1 MTPFDRSLGKS
12 PFRNSLGVKIASA
25 VFACAV
31 LVYAGI
37 VAVDVNW
44 FRDNLITQ
52 LKSASEF
59 SAELLQRAVEEPM
72 RKGDDA
78 ATRQQFEE
86 LAPYGS
92 VSLFLTDPKGDITYS
107 TRADALRRPLA
118 EVVPEKSFAD
128 MLARSLKTPTSH
140 SDLVHIDGAPYFAE
154 IKTVANAPS
163 CHHCHGASR
172 PILGAVV
179 MLQNVSVQYEHLK
192 QFHFERTIFL
202 LVGLSA
208 LLAAVLAYI
217 HRAFITRVAA
227 ITRKTGEVTAGDL
240 TVRFDVGGSDE
251 LSRLCHHLNALVAGR
266 ERAERRLAELNR
278 DLERQVADRTRD
290 LAAKAAE
297 LEEANRRLRE
307 RERLKT
313 VFLSTVSHEFKTP
326 LTSVLGF
333 AKLIARRFTR
343 DILPEASGR
352 DDDFGRSAAQI
363 AANLPVMVAEGGRLA
378 ALVDK
383 VIDLAD
389 LESGSAAFDMA
400 PMDLAQAAREA
411 VSAVC
416 DAAAAKGLAL
426 VFEAEDGPYPLIGD
440 AARLT
445 GALAHLLENAV
456 TFTAAGGVTCR
467 VRRAGTR
474 LAVDV
479 IDTGRG
485 IASADISTIFETFR
499 QLGDH
504 LTDKPHGTGLGL
516 AIARATA
523 RAHGGQITVRSTPG
537 LGSTFT
543 LTVAATPG
551 MPLDP
556 RPERY

>member
-1 MTPFDRSLGKS
+1 MH
-12 PFRNSLGVKIASA
+12 PFRHSLGVKIATA
-25 VFACAV
+25 VFVCAI
-31 LVYAGI
+31 LLYAGI

-44 FRDNLITQ
+44 FRDNLLVE
-52 LKSASEF
+52 LKSASDF

-78 ATRQQFEE
+78 ATRQQFAE

-92 VSLFLTDPKGDITYS
+92 VALFMTDRKGDITYS
-107 TRADALRRPLA
+107 TRPDALRRPMA
-118 EVVPEKSFAD
+118 EVIPDAAFAA
-128 MLARSLKTPTSH
+128 MLARGLKSPVNH
-140 SDLVHIDGAPYFAE
+140 SGILHLGGAPHFVE

-163 CHHCHGASR
+163 CHHCHGAAR

-179 MLQNVSVQYEHLK
+179 MLQDVSDQYERLK
-192 QFHFERTIFL
+192 QFHLERTIFL
-202 LVGLSA
+202 LLGLTA

-217 HRAFITRVAA
+217 HRAFITRVAV
-227 ITRKTGEVTAGDL
+227 ITRKTGEVTAGNL
-240 TVRFDVGGSDE
+240 SVRFDVGGSDE

-266 ERAERRLAELNR
+266 KKAEGDLAELNR
-278 DLERQVADRTRD
+278 DLERQVAERTAD
-290 LAAKAAE
+290 LARKAAE

-333 AKLIARRFTR
+333 AKLIARRFAR

-363 AANLPVMVAEGGRLA
+363 AANLPVMVSEGERLA
-378 ALVDK
+378 DLVEK

-389 LESGSAAFDMA
+389 LESGSAIFDMA

-411 VSAVC
+411 SEAVRR
-416 DAAAAKGLAL
+416 AATDKGLTLA
-426 VFEAEDGPYPLIGD
+426 FEPGDGPLPLTGD
-440 AARLT
+440 RGRLT
-445 GALAHLLENAV
+445 AALTHLLENAV
-456 TFTAAGGVTCR
+456 AFTTEGTVTCR
-467 VRRAGTR
+467 VRRTEAGA
-474 LAVDV
+474 AVDV

-485 IASADISTIFETFR
+485 IAPEDQKAIFETFR

-504 LTDKPHGTGLGL
+504 LTDKPGGTGLGL
-516 AIARATA
+516 AIARAVA
-523 RAHGGQITVRSTPG
+523 RAHGGQVTVQSAPG
-537 LGSTFT
+537 RGSVFT
-543 LTVAATPG
+543 LTVAGAPDG
-551 MPLDP
+551 PLDP
-556 RPERY
+556 RPKGY

>member
-1 MTPFDRSLGKS
+1 MNPVHNPLGKN
-12 PFRNSLGVKIASA
+12 PFRNSLGVKIATA

-44 FRDNLITQ
+44 FRDNLLAQ

-78 ATRQQFEE
+78 ATRKQFEE

-92 VSLFLTDPKGDITYS
+92 ISLFMTDAKGDITYS
-107 TRADALRRPLA
+107 TRSDVLRRPLA
-118 EVVPEKSFAD
+118 EVIPEKSFAD

-140 SDLVHIDGAPYFAE
+140 SDLLHIDGAPYFAE
-154 IKTVANAPS
+154 IKTVANGPS

-179 MLQNVSVQYEHLK
+179 MLHNVSVQYEHLK
-192 QFHFERTIFL
+192 QFHLERTIFL
-202 LVGLSA
+202 LLGLSA

-251 LSRLCHHLNALVAGR
+251 LSRLNHHLNALVAGR
-266 ERAERRLAELNR
+266 ERAEARLAELNR

-297 LEEANRRLRE
+297 LEKANRSLRE

-363 AANLPVMVAEGGRLA
+363 AANLPVMVAEGDRLA
-378 ALVDK
+378 KLVDK
-383 VIDLAD
+383 VIDLAE

-400 PMDLAQAAREA
+400 PMDLGRAAGAA
-411 VSAVC
+411 VSAVGT
-416 DAAAAKGLAL
+416 AAAAKGLTL
-426 VFEAEDGPYPLIGD
+426 VFDAEDGPYSITGD
-440 AARLT
+440 QGRLT
-445 GALAHLLENAV
+445 AALSHLLENAV
-456 TFTAAGGVTCR
+456 AFTAAGTVTCR
-467 VRRAGTR
+467 VRRTESGA
-474 LAVDV
+474 AVDV

-485 IASADISTIFETFR
+485 IAPEDQKTIFETFR

-523 RAHGGQITVRSTPG
+523 RAHGGLVTVRSTPG
-537 LGSTFT
+537 HGSVFT
-543 LTVAATPG
+543 LTVANTTDI
-551 MPLDP
+551 PLDP
-556 RPERY
+556 RPEGY